1 MINKYM
7 KTGKIELLKAQ
18 GFKLV
23 EKGGKKFIYAPLDD
37 TRLFHAEATGRVYMD
52 LVMFETPNSEYS
64 DYAVSESK
72 TKEEMD
78 DKELKLPI
86 IGNFKNWTRGAN
98 EVSTSTPSVNTE
110 IDKDDDLPF

>member
-1 MINKYM
+1 M
-7 KTGKIELLKAQ
+7 KIGKLELLKCD
-18 GFKLV
+18 GFNVV
-23 EKGGKKFIYAPLDD
+23 EKDGKKFIYADIAK
-37 TRLFHAEATGRVYMD
+37 TRMFYSDESGRLYLD

-86 IGNFKNWTRGAN
+86 VGNFKNWKAKEEVKN
-98 EVSTSTPSVNTE
+98 EGSITTSEAPDT
-110 IDKDDDLPF
+110 DDLPF